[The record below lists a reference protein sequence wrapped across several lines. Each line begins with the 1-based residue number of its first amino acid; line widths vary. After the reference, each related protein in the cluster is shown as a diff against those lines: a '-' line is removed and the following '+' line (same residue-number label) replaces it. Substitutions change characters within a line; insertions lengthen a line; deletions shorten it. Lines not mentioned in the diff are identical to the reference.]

1 MNSTRQRPRAAPMG
15 AGDHAGVRIP
25 PPLVYVVGFSV
36 GVALEAAAPS
46 PDMPSLV
53 AGLVGTA
60 MVGVGVLLSITSMRA
75 FRRAG
80 TSVVP
85 IRPTTALLTGG
96 VYARTRNPM
105 YLALAFLYAGLAV
118 GFSVLWALAM
128 LPVVLLVIDRDV
140 IIREERYLERA
151 FGDEYRRY
159 RRVVRRWI

>member
-1 MNSTRQRPRAAPMG
+1 MNSTRQRRATPTR

-25 PPLVYVVGFSV
+25 PPLVYVAGFSV
-36 GVALEAAAPS
+36 GVAVEAAAPS

-60 MVGVGVLLSITSMRA
+60 MVGVGVLLSATSMRA

-85 IRPTTALLTGG
+85 IRPTTALLTSG

-118 GFSVLWALAM
+118 GFGVLWALAM

-140 IIREERYLERA
+140 ILREERYLERA

-159 RRVVRRWI
+159 RGVVRRWI